1 MFGCFVSGGQNNLTI
16 KVPHLTIYNWCYPV
30 SNIELY
36 QYLSKTP
43 DAALQEFTEWC
54 VVEQSKAAGFDFKA
68 DQTKLQNLEP
78 ADYIQQLI
86 DQFMKV
92 KPDPIRAG
100 LVAVIA
106 GQQSDKHN
114 LPRVAAM
121 VDFVSIY
128 VKLLIPK
135 DGTEPTE
142 AEGILNKASQHQYD
156 QLVEIAKKHG
166 VNL

>member
-1 MFGCFVSGGQNNLTI
+1 
-16 KVPHLTIYNWCYPV
+16 

-36 QYLSKTP
+36 QYFSQVP
-43 DAALQEFTEWC
+43 DAALQEFTKWC
-54 VVEQSKAAGFDFKA
+54 ILEQSQAAGFDFKP

-106 GQQSDKHN
+106 GKQSNQHN
-114 LPRVAAM
+114 LSGVAAM

-156 QLVEIAKKHG
+156 QLVEIAKKYG
-166 VNL
+166 VTL